1 MGCSASKPDTL
12 DPKSDRLEENFSL
25 ESSVFT
31 SSSSPVPRALSL
43 QTPLVHHPPSRKGDS
58 HHLVSLTSTTY
69 GSLLLVEPVKSKL
82 NGQNPP
88 YQPHSPPKFAKNT
101 HKTQASA
108 DPGESFS
115 PDSVI
120 NTWELMDGLD
130 DDLDFEMGD
139 SLKPKSSFSDHAI
152 LFSSKSSSFQHLGF
166 DDSVK
171 KLHDSFNSMK
181 SEEIALQNSFS
192 PSKPLWKHLSEESFL
207 SKMDPNVVSSYRRA
221 LSSRQL
227 GFTRESTGARSVGS
241 SPMNPSP
248 THNNGFL
255 LHNTEDKI
263 VLYFTS
269 LRGIRKTYEDCCSVR
284 MIFRGFRVPVDEKD
298 ISMDASYRKELQSLL
313 KLKVV
318 SLPQVFIR
326 GKHIGGVEEIRQLNE
341 TGELAKL
348 LEGFPVRDPRLVC
361 DSCGD
366 ARFVPCPNC
375 NGSRKVFDEEEEQ
388 LRRCLDCN
396 ENGLIR
402 CPGCCSS

>member
-1 MGCSASKPDTL
+1 MGCSASKSNTL
-12 DPKSDRLEENFSL
+12 DPKSHHLQENFSP
-25 ESSVFT
+25 ESSAFT
-31 SSSSPVPRALSL
+31 SFSSPVPRALSL
-43 QTPLVHHPPSRKGDS
+43 QTPLVHHLPSKKGDS

-69 GSLLLVEPVKSKL
+69 GSLLLVEPLKSKL
-82 NGQNPP
+82 NGRNPP
-88 YQPHSPPKFAKNT
+88 DQPKT
-101 HKTQASA
+101 HVPA
-108 DPGESFS
+108 DPGKSFS

-139 SLKPKSSFSDHAI
+139 SLKPKSSFSDHAVQVS
-152 LFSSKSSSFQHLGF
+152 LKSSSSQRLGF
-166 DDSVK
+166 DESIK
-171 KLHDSFNSMK
+171 KLQDSFDSEK
-181 SEEIALQNSFS
+181 SESFS
-192 PSKPLWKHLSEESFL
+192 SSKPLWKHLSEESFL

-227 GFTRESTGARSVGS
+227 GYTKETTIVARSVGS
-241 SPMNPSP
+241 SPMNPLP
-248 THNNGFL
+248 TNNNGFL
-255 LHNTEDKI
+255 SHNTEDKI

-269 LRGIRKTYEDCCSVR
+269 LRGIRKTYEDCCAVR

-298 ISMDASYRKELQSLL
+298 ISMDASYRKELQSLI
-313 KLKVV
+313 KCKAI

-341 TGELAKL
+341 AGELANI
-348 LEGFPVRDPRLVC
+348 LEGFPVRDPRVVC
-361 DSCGD
+361 ERCGD

-388 LRRCLDCN
+388 LKRCMYCN

-402 CPGCCSS
+402 CPGCCCS